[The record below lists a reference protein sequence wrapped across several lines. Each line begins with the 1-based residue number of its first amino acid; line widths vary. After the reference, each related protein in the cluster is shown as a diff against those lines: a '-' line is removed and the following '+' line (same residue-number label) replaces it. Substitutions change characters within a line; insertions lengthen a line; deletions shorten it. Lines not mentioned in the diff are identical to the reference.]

1 MRRVLA
7 ERGIPLEDVAKI
19 DIKGRFLVWRRS
31 TGEQVEVPLKAL
43 QAVTREGCKLC
54 PDFAAEHADISAGG
68 LGQRDGWTLTVVRT
82 ARGEAWL
89 QDARAAGVVTVRPAE
104 EDPAALALLAK
115 LAARSRLRW
124 PAELA
129 EQGRGAPR
137 ALPVVGSAAG
147 GARGG

>member
-82 ARGEAWL
+82 ERGAEWMRELA
-89 QDARAAGVVTVRPAE
+89 AAGWIETRP
-104 EDPAALALLAK
+104 
-115 LAARSRLRW
+115 
-124 PAELA
+124 
-129 EQGRGAPR
+129 G
-137 ALPVVGSAAG
+137 
-147 GARGG
+147 